1 MQNKR
6 IIPCLDVRNGLL
18 TKGVRFEGNVD
29 IGDPVVIAEQYSKQ
43 GADEIVF
50 YDITASAEGRSTI
63 LDVATRVAKA
73 VSVPFTIGGGV
84 ASIEDMKAVLEAG
97 AQKVSINSAAV
108 LNPLL
113 IEEGAKSFGSKSVV
127 VGMDVKRVIPSETLP
142 SGYEIV
148 IQGGRKSMGI
158 DAVAWAQE
166 CQNRGA
172 CELCVNSIDGDGTRD
187 GYDLLV
193 TRLISEAVTIPVIAS
208 GGAGKPEHLLEA
220 LTTAKANAALVASIV
235 HYNEYTIPELKR
247 FLIDHGCPMSTT
259 GLD

>member
-127 VGMDVKRVIPSETLP
+127 VVMDVKRVIP
-142 SGYEIV
+142 
-148 IQGGRKSMGI
+148 
-158 DAVAWAQE
+158 
-166 CQNRGA
+166 
-172 CELCVNSIDGDGTRD
+172 
-187 GYDLLV
+187 
-193 TRLISEAVTIPVIAS
+193 
-208 GGAGKPEHLLEA
+208 
-220 LTTAKANAALVASIV
+220 
-235 HYNEYTIPELKR
+235 
-247 FLIDHGCPMSTT
+247 
-259 GLD
+259 